1 MTATPASPLW
11 RLVRYFIRPHLTV
24 YGAFWTIVI
33 LVWIAATTF
42 VERLSFI
49 DGSVFTTVGLSAP
62 KWFLFVFSLIMAV
75 EVKVYVSYG
84 ITRRHVFAASAIAL
98 GATALGF
105 ALLTLAIFLIEQVI
119 YERLG
124 IADRLARY
132 LLIST
137 PLDGAE
143 LLAASFLVFV
153 LYSAC
158 GWMVGAG
165 FYRFGPWWGSLFVT
179 PACAPFAAVELASSS
194 YAPASGSGFGLTGL
208 APTWGTLL
216 AVGAAALA
224 VLGAYLIVRDLPI
237 RKVSG

>member
-33 LVWIAATTF
+33 LVWIGATTF
-42 VERLSFI
+42 VERLTFI
-49 DGSVFTTVGLSAP
+49 EGSVFTTVGLTAP
-62 KWFLFVFSLIMAV
+62 KWFLFVFSLVMAV

-105 ALLTLAIFLIEQVI
+105 ALLTLAIFLVEQVI

-124 IADRLARY
+124 ISERVAQDP
-132 LLIST
+132 LITSA
-137 PLDGAE
+137 LDGVVVV
-143 LLAASFLVFV
+143 AAGCLIFV
-153 LYSAC
+153 LYAAC

-165 FYRFGPWWGSLFVT
+165 FSRFGPWWGSLFVT
-179 PACAPFAAVELASSS
+179 PACAPLAAVELASRSH
-194 YAPASGSGFGLTGL
+194 APATGFGGL
-208 APTWGTLL
+208 SGLSPAWGSLL
-216 AVGAAALA
+216 AVGATALA

>member
-24 YGAFWTIVI
+24 YGAFWAIVI
-33 LVWIAATTF
+33 LTWLAATTF

-49 DGSVFTTVGLSAP
+49 EGSVFTTVGLSAP
-62 KWFLFVFSLIMAV
+62 KWFLFVFSLVMAV

-105 ALLTLAIFLIEQVI
+105 ALLTLAIFLLEQVI

-124 IADRLARY
+124 ISERVAPD
-132 LLIST
+132 LLITSV
-137 PLDGAE
+137 LDGVMVV
-143 LLAASFLVFV
+143 AASCLIFV
-153 LYSAC
+153 LYAAC
-158 GWMVGAG
+158 GWMAGAG
-165 FYRFGPWWGSLFVT
+165 FSRFGPWRGSLFVI
-179 PACAPFAAVELASSS
+179 PACAPLAAVELASRS
-194 YAPASGSGFGLTGL
+194 YAPASGFGGLSGLGP
-208 APTWGTLL
+208 AWGSLL
-216 AVGAAALA
+216 AVGATALA